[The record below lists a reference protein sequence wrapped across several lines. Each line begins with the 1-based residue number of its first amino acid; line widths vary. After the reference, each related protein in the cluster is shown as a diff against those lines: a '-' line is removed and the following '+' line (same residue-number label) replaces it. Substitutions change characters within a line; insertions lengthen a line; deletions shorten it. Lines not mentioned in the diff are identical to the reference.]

1 MNNYICI
8 DSSVLLKVLIIEEDS
23 TIATELLQSVIE
35 RKQIIV
41 LPAFAWAEVGSV
53 LRKKSRKDDLA
64 AQEADD
70 LWMEFRKFSGI
81 TYLEENAIMD
91 RAWRISRYFD
101 MPTLYDAAYLA
112 VCEIIEEQTNEVCE
126 FWTADERLVNT
137 VKNKKYVNLLRNF
150 LTSTL
155 KEGEE

>member
-8 DSSVLLKVLIIEEDS
+8 DSSVILKVLIIEEDS
-23 TIATELLQSVIE
+23 NLATDLLQSVIE
-35 RKQIIV
+35 RKQLIV

-53 LRKKSRKDDLA
+53 LRKKRRKNDLA

-70 LWMEFRKFSGI
+70 LWLEFRQFPGI
-81 TYLEENAIMD
+81 TYLEEDVIMD

-101 MPTLYDAAYLA
+101 MPTLYDASYLA
-112 VCEIIEEQTNEVCE
+112 VCEIIAEQTNEVCE

-137 VKNKKYVNLLRNF
+137 VKNKEYVKFLRDFEKPLNL
-150 LTSTL
+150 
-155 KEGEE
+155 